1 MNANK
6 LTDKQWLDEMVIE
19 LRLREI
25 NGTAIGDAVAAVE
38 THCAE
43 SGERPAEAFGNPR
56 EYARALDFAP
66 SQISDTSAQ
75 SWAKVLAPIAAGMV
89 GVSLAPGIVR
99 ALFDH
104 SSVTISW
111 GDLAAL
117 ATLALVVAVSIKYLH
132 ALLQNKL
139 TGILFFGGAV
149 AAMAMLPILLPGTA
163 STLPVVV
170 AVALT
175 IACLVASVL
184 GLRWQRHALDDPII
198 DPRTRQRTSPLLSIL
213 TIWLFPIVAAA
224 TGLITAIPLW
234 MAK

>member
-1 MNANK
+1 MNAK
-6 LTDKQWLDEMVIE
+6 QLTDKQWLDEMVIE

-25 NGTAIGDAVAAVE
+25 SGTAIGDAAAAVE
-38 THCAE
+38 AHCAE
-43 SGERPAEAFGNPR
+43 SGERPAEAFGDPR

-75 SWAKVLAPIAAGMV
+75 GWAKVLGPIAAGMV
-89 GVSLAPGIVR
+89 AINLVPGIVR
-99 ALFDH
+99 ALFGH
-104 SSVTISW
+104 STVAISW
-111 GDLAAL
+111 GELAGL
-117 ATLALVVAVSIKYLH
+117 AVLALVVGLSIRYLH
-132 ALLQNKL
+132 ALLHNKV

-163 STLPVVV
+163 WTLPVVV